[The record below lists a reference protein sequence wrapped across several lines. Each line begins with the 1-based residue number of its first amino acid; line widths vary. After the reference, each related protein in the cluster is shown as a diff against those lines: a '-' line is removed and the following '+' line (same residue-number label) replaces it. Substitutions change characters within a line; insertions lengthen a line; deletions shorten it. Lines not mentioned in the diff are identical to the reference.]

1 MAMEKTFNAAEAESR
16 LYAAWEQAGCF
27 SAGANAKPGASTY
40 CIMIP
45 PPNVTG
51 VLHMGH
57 AFNNTLQDILMR
69 WKRMQGYD
77 TLWQPG
83 TDHAGI
89 ATQMVVERKLAETQ
103 QPSRNE
109 LGREKFLEKVWDWKA
124 ESGGTIVNQL
134 KRLGASC
141 DWDREA
147 FTMSGAPGAPADV
160 ASGNFHDAVLKV
172 FVDMYNKGLIYRGKR
187 LVNWDPHFETAI
199 SDLEVEN
206 VEVAGHM
213 WHFKYP
219 LANGA
224 TYAYVEKDEDGNIT
238 LEETRD
244 YISIATT
251 RPETMLGDGA
261 VAVHPS
267 DERYAPI
274 VGKLCEIPVGPK
286 EHRRLIP
293 IITDE
298 YPDKDFGSGAVK
310 ITGAHDFND
319 YQVAK
324 RGGIPMYRL
333 MDTKGAMRADGEA
346 YDAAAAIAM
355 SVAKG
360 EKTLSENEADAV
372 NLVPDDLRGLD
383 RFEARKLVVDQI
395 TSEGLAVMISETK
408 TVKDE
413 DGNSSE
419 VTQIVPMV
427 ENKPIMQPFGDRSK
441 VVIEPMLTDQWFV
454 DAEKVVGP
462 ALDAVRNGDVKIM
475 PESGEKVYYHWLE
488 NIEPWC
494 ISRQLWWGHQIP
506 VWYGLNLKADGVYDD
521 EGDGVLDLVEMG
533 RLLADQQL
541 IIGDETHHCAA
552 SFDDVKAQF
561 SDDEARLPT
570 PLNHAAVVE
579 VENRNEAVKS
589 FAASL
594 AAYEVSQD
602 PTKLVYPVWRD
613 PDVLDTWFSSGLW
626 PIGTLGWPEDTAEMQ
641 KYFPTSDLITGQD
654 ILFFWVARMIMMQL
668 AVVDQIPFDTVY
680 LHGLVRDAKGKKM
693 SKSTG
698 NVMDP
703 LEIIDEYGAD
713 ALRFSSAAMA
723 ALGGVLK
730 LDMQRIAGY
739 RNFGTKLWNAARFA
753 EMNGVFEADVIPTQY
768 RRDAEGIQT
777 ANKWIIGETA
787 KVRETVDDALENYRF
802 NDAANAL
809 YAFVWGKVCDWY
821 LEFSKPLFNSGDAAV
836 IAETKA
842 TMRWVIDQCLL
853 LLHPIMPFITEE
865 LWAELG
871 TREKMLVHAD
881 WPTYQAADFVD
892 ENADLEMN
900 WVISVIDN
908 VRSARAQM
916 HVPAG
921 LKIPMLVSELD
932 AAGRAAWGRNE
943 ALIMKLARIDSL
955 TETSEFPKGSITVA
969 VEGGSFGL
977 PLADIIDIDEEKA
990 RLEKTLGKLAK
1001 ELGGLR
1007 GRLNNPKF
1015 VASAPEDVVEEA
1027 RENLAAREE
1036 EEAKLNAALAKLAEL
1051 D

>member
-1 MAMEKTFNAAEAESR
+1 MALDKTFNAAEAESR
-16 LYAAWEQAGCF
+16 LFDAWEKAGCF
-27 SAGANAKPGASTY
+27 TAGANAKPGASAY

-57 AFNNTLQDILMR
+57 AFNNTLQDILIR
-69 WKRMQGYD
+69 WKRMQGFD

-89 ATQMVVERKLAETQ
+89 ATQMVVERKLAETK
-103 QPSRNE
+103 QPSRRE
-109 LGREKFLEKVWDWKA
+109 LGREKFLEKVWEWK
-124 ESGGTIVNQL
+124 EQSGGTIIIQL

-141 DWDREA
+141 DYGRTA
-147 FTMSGAPGAPADV
+147 FTMAGAAGDTRTGHENSP
-160 ASGNFHDAVLKV
+160 NFHDAVIKV
-172 FVDMYNKGLIYRGKR
+172 FVEMYNKGLIYRGKR

-206 VEVAGHM
+206 IEVAGHM

-219 LANGA
+219 LAGGA
-224 TYAYVEKDEDGNIT
+224 TYTYVEKDEDGNVT
-238 LEETRD
+238 LEEERD

-274 VGKLCEIPVGPK
+274 VGKLVEIPVGPK

-333 MDTKGAMRADGEA
+333 MDMKGAMRADGAPYANEA
-346 YDAAAAIAM
+346 AKAQAH
-355 SVAKG
+355 AKG
-360 EKTLSENEADAV
+360 AEFTENEVDAI
-372 NLVPDDLRGLD
+372 NLVPDHLRGLD
-383 RFEARKLVVDQI
+383 RFEARKLVVQEI
-395 TSEGLAVMISETK
+395 TDEGLAVMQTVTK
-408 TVKDE
+408 TVKDDE
-413 DGNSSE
+413 GNETE
-419 VTQIVPMV
+419 VTETVPMV

-475 PESGEKVYYHWLE
+475 PESGEKTYFHWLE

-506 VWYGLNLKADGVYDD
+506 VWYVPGEDDWYPICATTEEEALEKARLQSA
-521 EGDGVLDLVEMG
+521 EGTEFRIV
-533 RLLADQQL
+533 ADQQ
-541 IIGDETHHCAA
+541 
-552 SFDDVKAQF
+552 
-561 SDDEARLPT
+561 
-570 PLNHAAVVE
+570 
-579 VENRNEAVKS
+579 EAVEILAEQRKLMDVRTEGTIRS
-589 FAASL
+589 F
-594 AAYEVSQD
+594 EGPMQV
-602 PTKLVYPVWRD
+602 PMFRD

-626 PIGTLGWPEDTAEMQ
+626 PIGTLGWPEWTEETS
-641 KYFPTSDLITGQD
+641 KYFPTSTLVTGQD
-654 ILFFWVARMIMMQL
+654 ILFFWVARMMMMQL
-668 AVVDQIPFDTVY
+668 AVLDEDLPVQERIPFDTVY

-698 NVMDP
+698 NVVDP
-703 LEIIDEYGAD
+703 LEIIEEYGAD
-713 ALRFSSAAMA
+713 ALRFTNAAMA
-723 ALGGVLK
+723 SLGGVLK

-739 RNFGTKLWNAARFA
+739 RNFGTKLWNAVRFA
-753 EMNGVFEADVIPTQY
+753 EMNEVFADAVPQLTVDQL
-768 RRDAEGIQT
+768 APK
-777 ANKWIIGETA
+777 AAVNAWIIGETA
-787 KVRETVDDALENYRF
+787 RVREAVDEAMEGFRF
-802 NDAANAL
+802 NDAAQAL
-809 YAFVWGKVCDWY
+809 YGFVWGKVCDWY
-821 LEFSKPLFNSGDAAV
+821 VELSKPLLQGDDTEAQ
-836 IAETKA
+836 AETRA
-842 TMRWVIDQCLL
+842 TMRWVMDQCMI

-865 LWAELG
+865 LWSATG
-871 TREKMLVHAD
+871 TRAKMLVHAD
-881 WPTYQAADFVD
+881 WPTYTAADLVKP
-892 ENADLEMN
+892 EADAEMN
-900 WVISVIDN
+900 WVISVIEN
-908 VRSARAQM
+908 TRSARAQM

-921 LKIPMLVSELD
+921 LYVEMLVTEID
-932 AAGRAAWGRNE
+932 PAGQAAWEANE
-943 ALIMKLARIDSL
+943 TLIKRLARIESL
-955 TETSEFPKGSITVA
+955 SKVETAPKGCVSISA
-969 VEGGSFGL
+969 PGASFLL
-977 PLADIIDIDEEKA
+977 PLADIIDIDGEKA
-990 RLEKTLGKLAK
+990 RLEKSLGKLAK

-1015 VASAPEDVVEEA
+1015 VASAPDEVVEEA

-1036 EEAKLNAALAKLAEL
+1036 EETKLKEALARLAEIG
-1051 D
+1051 

>member
-1 MAMEKTFNAAEAESR
+1 MAMEKSFNAAEAEGR
-16 LYAAWEQAGCF
+16 LYDAWEKAGCF
-27 SAGANAKPGASTY
+27 TAGANAKPGASTY

-57 AFNNTLQDILMR
+57 AFNNTLQDILIR
-69 WKRMQGYD
+69 WKRMQGFD

-89 ATQMVVERKLAETQ
+89 ATQMVVERELAKNQE
-103 QPSRNE
+103 PSRAE
-109 LGREKFLEKVWDWKA
+109 LGREKFLEKVWAWK
-124 ESGGTIVNQL
+124 EQSGGTIINQL

-141 DWDREA
+141 DFDRTA
-147 FTMSGAPGAPADV
+147 FTMAGAQGDTRTGHENSP
-160 ASGNFHDAVLKV
+160 NFHDAVIKV
-172 FVDMYNKGLIYRGKR
+172 FVEMYNKGLIYRGKR

-206 VEVAGHM
+206 IEVAGHM

-219 LANGA
+219 LAGGA
-224 TYAYVEKDEDGNIT
+224 TYTYVEKDEDGNVT
-238 LEETRD
+238 LSEERD

-261 VAVHPS
+261 VAVHPD

-274 VGKLCEIPVGPK
+274 VGKLVEIPVGPK

-298 YPDKDFGSGAVK
+298 YPDMTFGSGAVK

-333 MDTKGAMRADGEA
+333 MDTKGAMRADGAPYAEEA
-346 YDAAAAIAM
+346 AKAQTH
-355 SVAKG
+355 AKG
-360 EKTLSENEADAV
+360 AEFTEGEVDAI
-372 NLVPDDLRGLD
+372 NLVPDHLRGLD
-383 RFEARKLVVDQI
+383 RYEARKAVVEEI
-395 TSEGLAVMISETK
+395 TAEGLAVMQTLTK
-408 TVKDE
+408 TVKGD
-413 DGNSSE
+413 DGEESTLTE
-419 VTQIVPMV
+419 VVPMV

-462 ALDAVRNGDVKIM
+462 ALDAVREGRTKIL

-506 VWYGLNLKADGVYDD
+506 VWYGPVK
-521 EGDGVLDLVEMG
+521 EGDQPDFESFGKKWKAFVGLHDDVS
-533 RLLADQQL
+533 RQAN
-541 IIGDETHHCAA
+541 AYY
-552 SFDDVKAQF
+552 FDDP
-561 SDDEARLPT
+561 DREPG
-570 PLNHAAVVE
+570 PGHAAFCRWSGDLTAD
-579 VENRNEAVKS
+579 NCLN
-589 FAASL
+589 
-594 AAYEVSQD
+594 D
-602 PTKLVYPVWRD
+602 PSSNIVNMYRD

-626 PIGTLGWPEDTAEMQ
+626 PIGTLGWPEWTEETS
-641 KYFPTSDLITGQD
+641 KYFPTSTLVTGQD

-668 AVVDQIPFDTVY
+668 AVVDDIPFDTVY

-698 NVMDP
+698 NVIDP
-703 LEIIDEYGAD
+703 LEIINEYGAD
-713 ALRFSSAAMA
+713 ALRFTNAAMA
-723 ALGGVLK
+723 SLGGVLK
-730 LDMQRIAGY
+730 LDMERIKGY
-739 RNFGTKLWNAARFA
+739 RNFGTKLWNAVNFA
-753 EMNGVFEADVIPTQY
+753 HFNNVY
-768 RRDAEGIQT
+768 DAEVPAYDIPDAKAAVNQ
-777 ANKWIIGETA
+777 WIIGETA
-787 KVRETVDDALENYRF
+787 KVRVEVDAALEAYRF

-821 LEFSKPLFNSGDAAV
+821 IELSKPLFNSDDEAV
-836 IAETKA
+836 IAETRQ
-842 TMRWVIDQCLL
+842 TLGWVLDQCMI

-865 LWAELG
+865 LWGNTAK
-871 TREKMLVHAD
+871 REKMLVHAD
-881 WPTYQAADFVD
+881 WPSYGPELV
-892 ENADLEMN
+892 NADADREMN
-900 WVISVIDN
+900 WVITAIEN
-908 VRSARAQM
+908 IRSTRAQM

-921 LKIPMLVSELD
+921 AKITMLVTQFD
-932 AAGRAAWGRNE
+932 DHARAAWEKNAGM
-943 ALIMKLARIDSL
+943 IQKLARISSLEEVDS
-955 TETSEFPKGSITVA
+955 FPKGCAAVA
-969 VEGGSFGL
+969 APGASFGL
-977 PLADIIDIDEEKA
+977 PLADVIDVDAEKA

-1015 VASAPEDVVEEA
+1015 VASAPDEVVAEA

-1036 EEAKLNAALAKLAEL
+1036 EETKLKEALARLAEIG
-1051 D
+1051 